1 MASPLLPTSTS
12 PDHLPTGGND
22 PQLLSSLRVLFSR
35 VRTSVRHATSDAR
48 PWTELI
54 DRSAFSRP
62 PSLSEAASRVRKNF
76 SYFKSNYITLVA
88 ILLAASLLC
97 HPFALFLLAS
107 LAASWLF
114 LYVFRPS
121 DQSLVI
127 GGRTF
132 SDLET
137 LGMLC
142 LCTVVVMFMTSV
154 GSLLMS
160 TLALGMMAVAV
171 HGAFRAP
178 EDLFLE
184 EQENIG
190 SGLFNFFNQNAT
202 NAAAAAIATS
212 AMSRVRA

>member
-1 MASPLLPTSTS
+1 MASPLLPTST
-12 PDHLPTGGND
+12 PDHHLLPGGDD
-22 PQLLSSLRVLFSR
+22 PQLLSSLRLLVSR
-35 VRTSVRHATSDAR
+35 VLASIRHALADAR
-48 PWTELI
+48 PWTELV

-62 PSLSEAASRVRKNF
+62 PSLSEATSRVRKNF
-76 SYFKSNYITLVA
+76 SYFRANYITLVA
-88 ILLAASLLC
+88 ILLAASLIS
-97 HPFALFLLAS
+97 HPFTLFLLAS

-114 LYVFRPS
+114 LYVFRPA
-121 DQSLVI
+121 DQPLVI

-142 LCTVVVMFMTSV
+142 IATVVVMFMTSV

-160 TLALGMMAVAV
+160 TLALGTMAVAI

-184 EQENIG
+184 EQEAIG
-190 SGLFNFFNQNAT
+190 SGLFAFFNQTAS
-202 NAAAAAIATS
+202 NAAGSAIATS

>member
-12 PDHLPTGGND
+12 SDHLPGSD
-22 PQLLSSLRVLFSR
+22 PPLLRSLRVLVSR
-35 VRTSVRHATSDAR
+35 VVASVRHASADAR
-48 PWTELI
+48 PWTELV

-76 SYFKSNYITLVA
+76 SYFRANYITLVA
-88 ILLAASLLC
+88 LLLAASLLS

-114 LYVFRPS
+114 LYAFRPS
-121 DQSLVI
+121 DQPLVI

-160 TLALGMMAVAV
+160 TLAIGIMAVAI

-184 EQENIG
+184 EQEAIG
-190 SGLFNFFNQNAT
+190 SGLFAFFNNTAS